1 MLQRNYCIDILLE
14 NASSFTEKSQI
25 QKLTEAEQAV
35 VNDRMV
41 GNLYQSAL
49 KKGHINFDRIP
60 TSKGDIQRVDGY
72 QNMVAT
78 LNILRGLSKKF
89 GIVIPEIEVV
99 EDAVN
104 NIRMHKPLFDKG
116 FRLEIDFLQTYY
128 NTLVYACIESTSLI
142 LSSYVEYTRTVN
154 NVEFRLRRGKGV
166 YGNVCLDSLV
176 KFNKQVKDGSFV
188 KFANGLISKGSE
200 NFLGGLGANGI
211 VAAGKTAIKSAI
223 AAHPVAAGV
232 MGTIAVAAAIVPVI
246 RELIY
251 YFYESRMQ
259 VSEYL
264 EQQKQFLEMNEFNLN
279 SSSMDAVK
287 RNKILDKQRNVIGRM
302 EKISDKIRVNQQV
315 SNKSAAGK
323 IKADNKEYT
332 LASVT
337 DGGDGF
343 GFI

>member
-1 MLQRNYCIDILLE
+1 MLQKNYCINILLE

-41 GNLYQSAL
+41 SNLYQSAL
-49 KKGHINFDRIP
+49 KKGHINFDHIP
-60 TSKGDIQRVDGY
+60 ASKGDIQKVDGY
-72 QNMVAT
+72 ENMIAT
-78 LNILRGLSKKF
+78 LNVLRGLSKKF
-89 GIVIPEIEVV
+89 GINIPEIDVV
-99 EDAVN
+99 ETALN

-116 FRLEIDFLQTYY
+116 FKLEIDFLQTYY

-154 NVEFRLRRGKGV
+154 NVEFRLRKGKGI

-200 NFLGGLGANGI
+200 NFLGSFAGTKLATAVTGAI
-211 VAAGKTAIKSAI
+211 SS
-223 AAHPVAAGV
+223 HPVAAGI
-232 MGTIAVAAAIVPVI
+232 MATIGLAASIVPVI

-264 EQQKQFLEMNEFNLN
+264 NQQKEFLEMNEFNLN
-279 SSSMDAVK
+279 SSSMDAQK
-287 RNKILDKQRNVIGRM
+287 RNRILDKQRSVINKM
-302 EKISDKIRVNQQV
+302 EKMSDKIRVNQQIA
-315 SNKSAAGK
+315 NKSASGK
-323 IKADNKEYT
+323 IKNDNKQYT
-332 LASVT
+332 LASVS
-337 DGGDGF
+337 DGGDDGF
-343 GFI
+343 TFI

>member
-1 MLQRNYCIDILLE
+1 MLQRNYCINILLE

-60 TSKGDIQRVDGY
+60 SSKGDIQRVDGY
-72 QNMVAT
+72 NNMLAT

-89 GIVIPEIEVV
+89 GISIPEIEVV
-99 EDAVN
+99 EDALN
-104 NIRMHKPLFDKG
+104 NIRMHKPIFDKG

-154 NVEFRLRRGKGV
+154 SVEFRLRRGKGV

-188 KFANGLISKGSE
+188 KFANGLFSKNGE
-200 NFLGGLGANGI
+200 NFLGGAIKAG
-211 VAAGKTAIKSAI
+211 VKVAGKYGLQVG
-223 AAHPVAAGV
+223 PVGGV
-232 MGTIAVAAAIVPVI
+232 MALVAVAASIVPVI

-264 EQQKQFLEMNEFNLN
+264 EQQKEFLEMNEFNLN
-279 SSSMDAVK
+279 SSSMDAIK
-287 RNKILDKQRNVIGRM
+287 RNKILDKQRNVIGKM

-315 SNKSAAGK
+315 ANKAASGK

-332 LASVT
+332 LTSVT
-337 DGGDGF
+337 DGGDDGF
-343 GFI
+343 TFI